1 MCVVVCCVVLCA
13 CLLELGTKRAH
24 RFDTYCVGK
33 EAMTALRRTEELL
46 FARHVSRMLRSDE
59 ALACK
64 AVAEEEKRA
73 EEGRGKRTRNENTHR
88 YTQVHTG
95 TQVHTH
101 ARTHTHTHTNTHGTP
116 PTHTHAHGTT
126 PPPKVPMCHAP
137 CVRHTA

>member
-1 MCVVVCCVVLCA
+1 MVCCVVLCA

-95 TQVHTH
+95 AHVGAERGRSAQDTPL
-101 ARTHTHTHTNTHGTP
+101 TND
-116 PTHTHAHGTT
+116 
-126 PPPKVPMCHAP
+126 MIL
-137 CVRHTA
+137 VRVREFGHEYEHDDR